1 MGMPHSTPLSPLI
14 VSDDDVASH
23 ARDPRPDSSASV
35 AQGVIGEA
43 LALVSDESLRPQT
56 RLIGAQALLD
66 DLARALARMALDLQ
80 PEGSPDLS
88 EPDR

>member
-1 MGMPHSTPLSPLI
+1 MPHSTIPSPSS
-14 VSDDDVASH
+14 SDDDL
-23 ARDPRPDSSASV
+23 V
-35 AQGVIGEA
+35 AQYETAAQPARPSDIGAAGVAEA
-43 LALVSDESLRPQT
+43 ALTLVTDESLWPQN

-80 PEGSPDLS
+80 PERSPDSS

>member
-14 VSDDDVASH
+14 VNNDDVASH
-23 ARDPRPDSSASV
+23 AQDPRPDPSASV
-35 AQGVIGEA
+35 AQDVTGEA
-43 LALVSDESLRPQT
+43 LALVSDEILWPQT

-66 DLARALARMALDLQ
+66 DLARALARMAFDLQ
-80 PEGSPDLS
+80 PERSPDLS